1 MLSLNDLHPYQQRAV
16 KFVLSKQHCAL
27 WMGLGLGKTAITLT
41 ALEELINS
49 MQVGKVLIIAPLR
62 VCNSVWAQEAAKW
75 SHTKGLKISVCTG
88 PAKQRISALMA
99 DADIFVI
106 NRENVVWLVKHYK
119 KPERWPFDMV
129 VIDEASSFK
138 NSSAK
143 RFRALKRVRP
153 YISRSLQLTGTPASN
168 GLVDL
173 WSQAYLL
180 DMGQRLGRTKTAY
193 LQRFFESDYMGY
205 KWSPRPGAEK
215 NIYNLMSDIVLS
227 LRTEDY
233 IDLPL
238 RIDTVEK
245 VSVSPKVMDQYREL
259 EKEFIL
265 TLEDADIEVL
275 SAAALA
281 NKLLQFSNG
290 ALYDETGKN
299 YAVVHNGKIEAL
311 KDLIEDNAGEPILVA
326 YNYKSDLDRI
336 KKAIP
341 HAEVMDKQQSTI
353 DRWNRG
359 EIPVLLVHPASAGHG
374 INLQAG
380 GSLIIWFGLN
390 WSLELYEQLNGRLH
404 RQGQT
409 KPVRVVHIVAE
420 GMLDEKVMGA
430 IAGKAKTQR
439 ELLDALKEMI

>member
-1 MLSLNDLHPYQQRAV
+1 
-16 KFVLSKQHCAL
+16 
-27 WMGLGLGKTAITLT
+27 
-41 ALEELINS
+41 
-49 MQVGKVLIIAPLR
+49 
-62 VCNSVWAQEAAKW
+62 
-75 SHTKGLKISVCTG
+75 
-88 PAKQRISALMA
+88 MA
-99 DADIFVI
+99 DADIYVI

-119 KPERWPFDMV
+119 KPERWPFDCV

-153 YISRSLQLTGTPASN
+153 YINRSIQLTGTPASN

-180 DMGQRLGRTKTAY
+180 DIGQRLGRTKTAY

-205 KWSPRPGAEK
+205 SWTPRPGAEK
-215 NIYNLMSDIVLS
+215 NIHKLMSDIVLS
-227 LRTEDY
+227 LQTEDY

-238 RIDTVEK
+238 RIDTTEK
-245 VSVSPKVMDQYREL
+245 VTVAPKVFEQYKTL
-259 EKEFIL
+259 EKDFLL
-265 TLEDADIEVL
+265 TLKEADIEVL

-290 ALYDETGKN
+290 FLYDETGN
-299 YAVVHNGKIEAL
+299 YCVIHNEKLDAL

-326 YNYKSDLDRI
+326 YNYKADLARI

-359 EIPVLLVHPASAGHG
+359 EIKVMLVHPASAGHG

-380 GSLIIWFGLN
+380 GYLLIFFGLPWN
-390 WSLELYEQLNGRLH
+390 LENYEQLCGRLH

-409 KPVRVVHIVAE
+409 KPVRVVHLVAKD
-420 GMLDEKVMGA
+420 MLDEKVMAVLGT
-430 IAGKAKTQR
+430 KARTQR
-439 ELLDALKEMI
+439 ELLEALKEMI